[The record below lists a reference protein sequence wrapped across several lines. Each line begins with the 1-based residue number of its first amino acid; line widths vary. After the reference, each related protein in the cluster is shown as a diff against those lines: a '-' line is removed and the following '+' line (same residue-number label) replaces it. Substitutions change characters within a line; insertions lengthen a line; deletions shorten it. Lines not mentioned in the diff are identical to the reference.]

1 MIYEQARRIL
11 ARCPCD
17 HQFAKWPVFCYFSSS
32 VRIPC
37 SPAVSYNLMLPI
49 ALRGNTVST
58 KAGVSTFQDSHLWL
72 YTLCRGAHRELRK
85 GCRKT
90 AQCLRQDINLAS
102 TLIFPLINHRG
113 SLCVCVCVCVC
124 VCTRAQSGAVLF
136 PREEASPEF
145 AVYKFITSTSAHTF
159 CSM

>member
-102 TLIFPLINHRG
+102 TLIFPLINHRR

-124 VCTRAQSGAVLF
+124 VYTCTVRCRSVPPWGSISRICCIQIHYL
-136 PREEASPEF
+136 
-145 AVYKFITSTSAHTF
+145 HL
-159 CSM
+159 CSHIL